1 MGYFLSIRKKRG
13 TQEMGL
19 FSRKFSVFAVAL
31 LASTSVHAIQ
41 FDGFFTV
48 GAAIHDDD
56 TNKNNPIANGRE
68 NIYIGSLGD
77 RGITQ
82 DLTFETDTRFGL
94 QISSEVSEKMS
105 VVAQLLAPAR

>member
-1 MGYFLSIRKKRG
+1 MSPFL
-13 TQEMGL
+13 
-19 FSRKFSVFAVAL
+19 RKFSAFSIAML
-31 LASTSVHAIQ
+31 TSASVQAIQ

-56 TNKNNPIANGRE
+56 TNKDNPLADGRE
-68 NIYIGSLGD
+68 NVYISSLGD

-105 VVAQLLAPAR
+105 VVAQLLAKGTISNFDAIIEWAYMD